1 MPECYYC
8 KKFKNDWNKIVD
20 EFTREYGDLQIQF
33 VKVDGTEDRR
43 SANRFEVE
51 SYPTFVAIEPGS
63 HGDSWVDWDPQHR
76 DYASMKK
83 WLTKQLKK
91 HDMKPQAPVIDV
103 SAVEKLQQN
112 YHLGTDLP
120 VVDNQPSGAMFKMQ
134 MDENKKMQEMI

>member
-1 MPECYYC
+1 M
-8 KKFKNDWNKIVD
+8 
-20 EFTREYGDLQIQF
+20 
-33 VKVDGTEDRR
+33 DGTEDRR

-63 HGDSWVDWDPQHR
+63 RGDSWVDWDPQHR

-91 HDMKPQAPVIDV
+91 HDMKPQPAVIDA
-103 SAVEKLQQN
+103 SAAEKLQQN
-112 YHLGTDLP
+112 YHLGMDLP
-120 VVDNQPSGAMFKMQ
+120 LVDAQPSAAMFKMQ